1 MSGFYGQLLMSF
13 LQGVFRTHSQ
23 NRSPL
28 EYYIGMGWA
37 WMDICCLSP
46 ISIRSLATR
55 GCLHPLLG
63 LSLFSNVWEYS
74 SNNAIISRT

>member
-1 MSGFYGQLLMSF
+1 
-13 LQGVFRTHSQ
+13 
-23 NRSPL
+23 
-28 EYYIGMGWA
+28 
-37 WMDICCLSP
+37 MDICCLSP